1 MTGMDNRRDI
11 LVAVLMIS
19 LCSVFILGMVYWPM
33 FKKDGTWI
41 GNLYY
46 VTVASV
52 LYFCGVVF
60 NILATTKWVKIASF
74 TVMGVFSWNLYV
86 ELFLDATNWSNIDLG
101 LLIFVTLN
109 TTLAG
114 FIIERLKTKKK

>member
-41 GNLYY
+41 GTLYY

-60 NILATTKWVKIASF
+60 NILATTKCVKRASF